1 MDKDNKSFLISILE
15 KLSEVSERTIRMEVE
30 QTNMK
35 EDLEQ
40 VKLQDVRQNQL
51 LAEHIA
57 GVQTAQARLDNEI
70 SARKLIQEEQTLL
83 KSRVAALEED
93 PKFRATLKQHIITI
107 GAVSAAVV
115 ALIKA
120 LKMLN
125 LI

>member
-1 MDKDNKSFLISILE
+1 MDKDNKNFLITILE

-30 QTNMK
+30 QQNMK

-40 VKLQDVRQNQL
+40 VKLQDVRQNEL

-70 SARKLIQEEQTLL
+70 AARKLIQEEQSLL
-83 KSRVAALEED
+83 KSRVAKLEED

-107 GAVSAAVV
+107 GAVAGAVTM
-115 ALIKA
+115 LIKA